1 MNRKTYVAVIL
12 AALGVI
18 AIGCTL
24 IAQFW
29 MKFAEPKA
37 VKSVAGVEDT
47 LVPEVRAALG
57 RLDTDYTK
65 IRWGCEYTIIADFPG
80 VVVSV
85 TAYDPAPYHY
95 LAVALTN
102 VEEQEVIFSGDM
114 QIKAAD
120 DSTVGSGFFFK
131 EHIAPGQTVMHAI
144 DCGSDK
150 RPDGRIHWENVE
162 MIRGEK
168 REYDLWT
175 ANWSITKEPDFNR
188 VGASINIIG
197 ETLTPPEIEEI
208 DALLLD
214 GEGNILSGARDFIHD
229 IPLIGAIKDSVF
241 FYIEGQSQDQ
251 IRDMAVFCSNR
262 QQGE

>member
-1 MNRKTYVAVIL
+1 MNKKTYVAVIL
-12 AALGVI
+12 ATLGVV

-29 MKFAEPKA
+29 MKFVEPKV
-37 VKSVAGVEDT
+37 VKRVAGAEDT
-47 LVPEVRAALG
+47 LPPEVRTALES
-57 RLDTDYTK
+57 LDTDYAK
-65 IRWGCEYTIIADFPG
+65 IRWGCEYTIIDDFPG

-85 TAYDPAPYHY
+85 SAYNPSPYHY
-95 LAVALTN
+95 LAVAVTN

-114 QIKAAD
+114 QVKAAD
-120 DSTVGSGFFFK
+120 DSVIGSGFFFK
-131 EHIAPGQTVMHAI
+131 EIIRPGQTVMHAI
-144 DCGSDK
+144 DCGTDK
-150 RPDGRIHWENVE
+150 KPDGRIHWENVE

-168 REYDLWT
+168 REYDPWT
-175 ANWSITKEPDFNR
+175 ANWSITKEPNFNR
-188 VGASINIIG
+188 VGADISIT
-197 ETLTPPEIEEI
+197 EELLTTPDIKEI
-208 DALLLD
+208 DAFLLD
-214 GEGNILSGARDFIHD
+214 SEGNILSGARDLIHD

>member
-1 MNRKTYVAVIL
+1 MNKKTYVAAIL
-12 AALGVI
+12 ATLGVI

-29 MKFAEPKA
+29 LKFAEPKA
-37 VKSVAGVEDT
+37 VKRVAGAEDT
-47 LVPEVRAALG
+47 LAPEVRAALES
-57 RLDTDYTK
+57 LDTDYAK
-65 IRWGCEYTIIADFPG
+65 IRWGCEYTILEDFPG
-80 VVVSV
+80 VVVGV

-95 LAVALTN
+95 LAVAVTN

-114 QIKAAD
+114 QVKAAD

-131 EHIAPGQTVMHAI
+131 EHICPGQTVMHAI
-144 DCGSDK
+144 DCGTDK

-168 REYDLWT
+168 RDYDPWT
-175 ANWSITKEPDFNR
+175 ADWSITKEPDFNR
-188 VGASINIIG
+188 VGANITITG
-197 ETLTPPEIEEI
+197 EALTPPDIKEI
-208 DALLLD
+208 DAFLLD

-251 IRDMAVFCSNR
+251 IRDMAVFCSNP
-262 QQGE
+262 